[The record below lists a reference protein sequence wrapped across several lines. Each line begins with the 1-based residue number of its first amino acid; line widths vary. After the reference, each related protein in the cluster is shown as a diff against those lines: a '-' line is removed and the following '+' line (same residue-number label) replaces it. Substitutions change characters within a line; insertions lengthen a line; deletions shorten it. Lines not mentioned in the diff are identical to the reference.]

1 MAQQVV
7 ESEESRKLGNSGGIL
22 RGTRVFFI
30 WDDVAPITAPSSIL
44 FGENGMP
51 QLGDLFPGELEVYA
65 VTYDFQFIPNS
76 NGVWRVEFAYQAGSG
91 GTPPPDRVPSEPGYL
106 QISMDYGAVFKD
118 FWRSS
123 PNLNPG
129 AGNDIGGVRIDTGG
143 VPTSVLV
150 AQHRLVIDET
160 VPTWKVEDST
170 ARARNSVG
178 TRNSSSFFGAAS
190 GTLLYE
196 GCSARRTT
204 LAAFSLTH
212 KFLYDEYGHQ
222 IQQPRLNSQRQVEC
236 ISSSGFLHATWVR
249 WVQPFPFTTNF
260 SQLSDNF

>member
-7 ESEESRKLGNSGGIL
+7 ESEDSRKLGNSGGIL

-30 WDDVAPITAPSSIL
+30 WDDVSPITAPSQIL

-65 VTYDFQFIPNS
+65 VTYDFQFVPNS

-91 GTPPPDRVPSEPGYL
+91 GTPPPDRVPTEPGYL

-129 AGNDIGGVRIDTGG
+129 AGNDIGGVKIDTGG

-150 AQHRLVIDET
+150 AQHRLVIEET

-178 TRNSSSFFGAAS
+178 TRNSASFFGAAS

-236 ISSSGFLHATWVR
+236 TATSGFLHATWVR
-249 WVQPFPFTTNF
+249 WVQPFPFVTNF

>member
-1 MAQQVV
+1 MSQLVV
-7 ESEESRKLGNSGGIL
+7 ESEESRKLSNSGGSL

-30 WDDVAPITAPSSIL
+30 WDDASPIQSPSEIL

-51 QLGDLFPGELEVYA
+51 KLGDLFPGELEVYA

-91 GTPPPDRVPSEPGYL
+91 GTPPPVVVPSDPGYL

-118 FWRSS
+118 FWRSN
-123 PNLNPG
+123 PNTNVG
-129 AGNDIGGVRIDTGG
+129 ANLDIGGVRIDTGG

-150 AQHRLVIDET
+150 AQHRLVIEET

-170 ARARNSVG
+170 ARARFSVG
-178 TRNSSSFFGAAS
+178 TRNAASFFGAAR

-196 GCSARRTT
+196 GCSARRVT

-236 ISSSGFLHATWVR
+236 DNTTGFSHAIWVR
-249 WVQPFPFTTNF
+249 WVQPFPMLSAF
-260 SQLSDNF
+260 SALSDNF